1 MPRQKRPIPSKKR
14 PFPIWAGVLIAV
26 ALLAVIGFVI
36 YRQANAPQPQLADV
50 VSVSEAAALRSQGA
64 FILDVRRQDEWDQGH
79 IPGATLVTLDEL
91 PNRLSEVPKDKKIV
105 VYCRTGVRS
114 AKGRD
119 ILRQAG
125 YPQVTSLDGGI
136 TQWQAQGQQVTTGS

>member
-1 MPRQKRPIPSKKR
+1 MPKQKRPPVNKKR
-14 PFPIWAGVLIAV
+14 PFPTWAGILIAV
-26 ALLAVIGFVI
+26 ALVAIIAFIVIQ
-36 YRQANAPQPQLADV
+36 QANAPKAQLADV
-50 VSVSEAAALRSQGA
+50 VSVSQAAELRSQGA
-64 FILDVRRQDEWDQGH
+64 FILDVRRQDEWDQFH

-136 TQWQAQGQQVTTGS
+136 TAWQAQGQQVTTGS